1 MIESI
6 SLQHYTKVQVKYLNN
21 QDKSLKEEQNI
32 VQELSDLS
40 KSLKAIKEEPK
51 EQQHEVFFVLFF
63 FRKKKNKK

>member
-51 EQQHEVFFVLFF
+51 EHQHELFSVLFF
-63 FRKKKNKK
+63 FR